1 MADERIELDERPR
14 IEERLDALARGALAA
29 LVLPRHGPLVARVLR
44 LVAQS
49 LEARELARGRVRIG
63 LHGLLADGHG
73 ARVARAAPRL
83 TP

>member
-1 MADERIELDERPR
+1 
-14 IEERLDALARGALAA
+14 
-29 LVLPRHGPLVARVLR
+29 
-44 LVAQS
+44 
-49 LEARELARGRVRIG
+49 VRIG